1 MAGSILGLSD
11 SEISELGVENTILG
25 VLQDFGN
32 KLQKELR
39 DNLDSKITT
48 QTAQLLRQSIVFD
61 ITVLGSGYQFELLM
75 NDYWKFVDKGVQGV
89 GGVKKD
95 GSAWVLKNIT
105 SPFRFG
111 TGNFSG
117 TGAEFKRST
126 DLWANNNGANPFVV
140 RQSIFMRGT
149 KGNNFFT
156 EVVDNPELVNN
167 LIKDLE
173 KAGAREVEINLKNA
187 INGISN

>member
-1 MAGSILGLSD
+1 MFGISD
-11 SEISELGVENTILG
+11 SDLAEIGEDKTVLG

-32 KLQKELR
+32 RLQDELR
-39 DNLDSKITT
+39 RNLESKLTT
-48 QTAQLLRQSIVFD
+48 QTPEGLGQSIVFD
-61 ITVLGSGYQFELLM
+61 IQVLGSGYQFELTM

-95 GSAWVLKNIT
+95 GSAWMLKNTT

-111 TGNFSG
+111 TGNFAG

-140 RQSIFMRGT
+140 RQSIFKKGT
-149 KGNNFFT
+149 RATNFFT
-156 EVVDNPELVNN
+156 DVVDEN
-167 LIKDLE
+167 LINDLIKNLE
-173 KAGAREVEINLKNA
+173 EVGARNVAISLKNSLS
-187 INGISN
+187 GTSN

>member
-1 MAGSILGLSD
+1 MFGISD
-11 SEISELGVENTILG
+11 SDLAEIGEDKTVLG

-32 KLQKELR
+32 RLQDELR
-39 DNLDSKITT
+39 QSLQSKITT
-48 QTAQLLRQSIVFD
+48 QTPKGLEQSIVFD
-61 ITVLGSGYQFELLM
+61 IQVLGSGYQFELTM

-95 GSAWVLKNIT
+95 GSEWMLKNTT

-111 TGNFSG
+111 TGNFAG

-149 KGNNFFT
+149 KGNNFYS
-156 EVVDNPELVNN
+156 EVVDENLVND
-167 LIKDLE
+167 LITELE
-173 KAGAREVEINLKNA
+173 KAGAREVAISLKNSLS
-187 INGISN
+187 GTSN